1 MLENVS
7 LEEAQSN
14 LPELIERLKSGTE
27 IIITHNNQPIAE
39 LHLPASI
46 LPQPRF
52 GNCKGALTILKEDDE
67 YLQNFKEYMP

>member
-1 MLENVS
+1 MLENVT

-27 IIITHNNQPIAE
+27 IVITQNDQPIAE
-39 LHLPASI
+39 LHLPTSALS
-46 LPQPRF
+46 QPRF

-67 YLQNFKEYMP
+67 YLQDFKEYMP